1 MSKISNFG
9 YTKVTTKEKT
19 KLVQKVFSDVAFNY
33 DLMND
38 VMSFGAHRLW
48 KSKFIDIVNPS
59 YNDKIIDVGSGSGD
73 LVLEIQK
80 KQFEGKIDVV
90 DLNQEMLNEGKK
102 RINKKNVNFY
112 LQNAENLSFED
123 NSYDKYII
131 SFCLRNITNINKS
144 IKEAFRILKPG
155 GQYYC
160 LEFGKPNSYPIS
172 NAYSYYKSNFIP
184 FFGKIFSNNHNAYNY
199 LNESIDMFPSQEAL
213 KKRIENVGFESVK
226 FINLFDGIVC
236 IHTGF
241 KNKI

>member
-1 MSKISNFG
+1 MNKLSNFG

-59 YNDKIIDVGSGSGD
+59 YGDKIIDVGSGSGD

-80 KQFEGKIDVV
+80 RYLNAKIDVV
-90 DLNQEMLNEGKK
+90 DLNKKMLKEGRK
-102 RINKKNVNFY
+102 RIKKGNASFY
-112 LQNAENLSFED
+112 KQNAESLKFAD
-123 NSYDKYII
+123 NTYDKYLI
-131 SFCLRNITNINKS
+131 SFCLRNITDINKS
-144 IKEAFRILKPG
+144 LKEAFRILKPG

-160 LEFGKPNSYPIS
+160 LEFSRPSSFIIS
-172 NAYSYYKSNFIP
+172 NLYSYYKSNLIP
-184 FFGKIFSNNHNAYNY
+184 AFGKIFSNNRDAYNY
-199 LNESIDMFPSQEAL
+199 LSESIDMFPSQEDL
-213 KKRIENVGFESVK
+213 KKRMEFVGFNSVK
-226 FINLFDGIVC
+226 FIDLFDGIVS

-241 KNKI
+241 KY